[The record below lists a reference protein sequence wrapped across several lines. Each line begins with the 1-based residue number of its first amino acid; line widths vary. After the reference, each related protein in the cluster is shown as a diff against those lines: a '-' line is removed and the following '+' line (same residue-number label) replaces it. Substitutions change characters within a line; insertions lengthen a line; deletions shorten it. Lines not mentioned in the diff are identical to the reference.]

1 MYANYRVHYFIDPYA
16 FDDNAGNEQMSE
28 HTYPKTDVTAQ
39 DQQEALAQKKTNVID
54 DFLRQ
59 LATRIVGGTG
69 IISRPSGADLLIRDN
84 ASPGTSLTSF
94 EDDSEDAGDRH
105 NFSEDKQTPE
115 EISDTL
121 QANRARIISPGLRSE
136 IDRVKG
142 IQPDEMN
149 IYNGASVDEV
159 LNSLPAINAANGDS
173 NVATTKDDLMR
184 SEKASDQAGNFD
196 GRDVTESGDTLTDLF
211 KRNYGYT
218 PSEDELIQYANYNN
232 LSSAHDL
239 SVNRVIE
246 SPSLDILRQADM
258 TDQQKNN
265 YLARDA
271 QYQALYASK
280 AEEAARQSRTVSQEE
295 ADGSRKKMGGRNSE
309 ATGPITYRPGGGN
322 DTPAM
327 ESCPIY
333 DAMSN
338 YSGTEWVPVDNTPVR
353 DPVGEAIVRASRAAG
368 KDPLEAGKGSLKSI
382 LDIGPGLINLPIMG
396 TKLATEGYLA
406 IGNQF
411 GLVPNDIYQTFRDS
425 QPWQLHTWTPSND
438 AQRFG
443 QYGTDATMAAAGGAN
458 AWSNAGKISV
468 VRDAV
473 QLATLEQQAADLTM
487 FNQKSAA
494 PASGS
499 VQFGQIGVSPEFS
512 NAGRFKGALVSDVAK
527 SIRSGEIAVSDIQIN
542 TIRWGG
548 QRIAVNNRSL
558 TALSEAGHSPTNIV
572 DITSTISKDLGNP
585 DNIFAVMQRLREMNF
600 KPSPQIGVRPLGS
613 TRQTPPAYIVKILG
627 E

>member
-1 MYANYRVHYFIDPYA
+1 MAVL
-16 FDDNAGNEQMSE
+16 QM
-28 HTYPKTDVTAQ
+28 
-39 DQQEALAQKKTNVID
+39 LAIVPLSLCFAPCPDRRARAIHFFFNCYSPLTQKTNVID

-59 LATRIVGGTG
+59 LAMHIAGGTG
-69 IISRPSGADLLIRDN
+69 IISRPSGADLLIRDY
-84 ASPGTSLTSF
+84 ASPGTSLTSS

-105 NFSEDKQTPE
+105 NASEDKQTPE
-115 EISDTL
+115 EISDTP
-121 QANRARIISPGLRSE
+121 QANRARIISPELRNE

-142 IQPDEMN
+142 IKPDEMN

-295 ADGSRKKMGGRNSE
+295 VDGSRKKMGGRNSE
-309 ATGPITYRPGGGN
+309 ATGPITYRPDGGN

-327 ESCPIY
+327 ASRPIY
-333 DAMSN
+333 DAMGN

-368 KDPLEAGKGSLKSI
+368 KAPLEAGKGSLKSI
-382 LDIGPGLINLPIMG
+382 LNVGPGLINLPIAG

-425 QPWQLHTWTPSND
+425 QPWQMHTWTPSND

-458 AWSNAGKISV
+458 AWSNAGKISA

-487 FNQKSAA
+487 FNQKSTA

-548 QRIAVNNRSL
+548 QRVAVNNRSL

-585 DNIFAVMQRLREMNF
+585 DSIFAVIQRLREMNF

>member
-1 MYANYRVHYFIDPYA
+1 MYANHSVPYFLDPYA
-16 FDDNAGNEQMSE
+16 FDDNVGTEQMPE
-28 HTYPKTDVTAQ
+28 HAYPQTDVTAQ
-39 DQQEALAQKKTNVID
+39 DQQEALTQKANVID

-59 LATRIVGGTG
+59 LAMHIAGGTG
-69 IISRPSGADLLIRDN
+69 INSRPSGADLLIRDY
-84 ASPGTSLTSF
+84 ASPGTSLTSS
-94 EDDSEDAGDRH
+94 EVDSEDAGDRH
-105 NFSEDKQTPE
+105 NSSEDKQTPE
-115 EISDTL
+115 EISDTP
-121 QANRARIISPGLRSE
+121 QANRARIIGPELRNE

-142 IQPDEMN
+142 IKPDEMN

-159 LNSLPAINAANGDS
+159 MNSLPAIIVASGDS

-258 TDQQKNN
+258 TDRQKNN

-280 AEEAARQSRTVSQEE
+280 AEEAARQPRTVSQEA

-309 ATGPITYRPGGGN
+309 ATGPITYRPDGGN

-327 ESCPIY
+327 ASRPIY
-333 DAMSN
+333 DAMGN

-368 KDPLEAGKGSLKSI
+368 KAPLEAGKGSLKSI
-382 LDIGPGLINLPIMG
+382 LNVGPGLINLPIAG
-396 TKLATEGYLA
+396 TKLATEGYMA

-411 GLVPNDIYQTFRDS
+411 GLVPNDIYQTFRNS

-443 QYGTDATMAAAGGAN
+443 QYGTDATMAAAGGSN
-458 AWSNAGKISV
+458 AWSNAGKLSRV
-468 VRDAV
+468 HGAEK
-473 QLATLEQQAADLTM
+473 LASYGADKIALDNSGDFTT
-487 FNQKSAA
+487 FYHGSS
-494 PASGS
+494 PASISSIRISGIDLS
-499 VQFGQIGVSPEFS
+499 KSKPLNDFG
-512 NAGRFKGALVSDVAK
+512 AGFYMTISRAEAIESATMVNKEQALVEFRIPK
-527 SIRSGEIAVSDIQIN
+527 SELEKV
-542 TIRWGG
+542 
-548 QRIAVNNRSL
+548 
-558 TALSEAGHSPTNIV
+558 E
-572 DITSTISKDLGNP
+572 
-585 DNIFAVMQRLREMNF
+585 
-600 KPSPQIGVRPLGS
+600 
-613 TRQTPPAYIVKILG
+613 
-627 E
+627 